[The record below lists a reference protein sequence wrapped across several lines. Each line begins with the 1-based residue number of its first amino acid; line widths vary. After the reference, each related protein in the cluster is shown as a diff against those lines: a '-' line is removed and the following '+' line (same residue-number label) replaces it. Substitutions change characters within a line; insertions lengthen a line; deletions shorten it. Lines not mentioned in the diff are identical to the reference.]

1 MDAPPKYLSAQE
13 RRSATVETV
22 IALAA
27 EQNPNSISTTAIAKR
42 MGVTQGA
49 LFRHFPSKDAILD
62 AVMQWVAERLL
73 SALDAAAAQTSSPLG
88 ALEAMFM
95 ANVDFVAR
103 HPGVPRMMFGELQHA
118 GMTAPKRMAQ
128 TLIRQYGERLH
139 ALIER
144 GKGAGEIPAALDA
157 SAAAT
162 MFIGT
167 VQGLVMQS
175 LIAGDIA
182 GLRNAAPGVFAI
194 FRRGI
199 AAPLQ
204 GTLS

>member
-1 MDAPPKYLSAQE
+1 MNSPPKYLSAEE

-27 EQNPNSISTTAIAKR
+27 EQNPNSITTTAIAKR

-73 SALDAAAAQTSSPLG
+73 SALDAAARQANSPLG

-95 ANVDFVAR
+95 ANVEFVAR

-144 GKGAGEIPAALDA
+144 GKAAGEIPAMLD
-157 SAAAT
+157 SGAAAT

-182 GLRNAAPGVFAI
+182 GLRAAAPGVFAI

-199 AAPLQ
+199 AA
-204 GTLS
+204 S

>member
-1 MDAPPKYLSAQE
+1 MSSTPKYLSAEE
-13 RRSATVETV
+13 RRTVTVETV

-27 EQNPNSISTTAIAKR
+27 EQNPNSITTTAIAKR

-62 AVMQWVAERLL
+62 AVMRWVAERLL
-73 SALDAAAAQTSSPLG
+73 SALDNAAGQANSPLG

-95 ANVDFVAR
+95 ANVEFVAR

-144 GKGAGEIPAALDA
+144 GKSAGEIPAALD
-157 SAAAT
+157 SGAAAT

-182 GLRNAAPGVFAI
+182 ALRAAAPGVFAI

-199 AAPLQ
+199 AAP
-204 GTLS
+204 

>member
-1 MDAPPKYLSAQE
+1 VNSPPKYLSAEE

-27 EQNPNSISTTAIAKR
+27 EQNPNSITTTAIAKR

-73 SALDAAAAQTSSPLG
+73 SALDAAARQANSPLG

-95 ANVDFVAR
+95 ANVEFVAR

-144 GKGAGEIPAALDA
+144 GKAAGEIPAMLD
-157 SAAAT
+157 SGAAAT

-182 GLRNAAPGVFAI
+182 GLRAAAPGVFAI

-199 AAPLQ
+199 AA
-204 GTLS
+204 S

>member
-1 MDAPPKYLSAQE
+1 MESAPKYLSAQE
-13 RRSATVETV
+13 RKSATVETV

-27 EQNPNSISTTAIAKR
+27 EQNPNSITTTAIARR

-73 SALDAAAAQTSSPLG
+73 AALDAAAGKADSPLG

-118 GMTAPKRMAQ
+118 GITAPKRMAQ
-128 TLIRQYGERLH
+128 TLIRQYGERLF
-139 ALIER
+139 ALVER
-144 GKGAGEIPAALDA
+144 GKVAGEIPASLD
-157 SAAAT
+157 SGAAAT

-175 LIAGDIA
+175 LIAGNIA
-182 GLRNAAPGVFAI
+182 GLRAAAPGVFAI
-194 FRRGI
+194 YRRGI
-199 AAPLQ
+199 AV
-204 GTLS
+204 S

>member
-1 MDAPPKYLSAQE
+1 MESPPKYLSAE
-13 RRSATVETV
+13 DRRSATVEAV
-22 IALAA
+22 IALAG
-27 EQNPNSISTTAIAKR
+27 EQNPNSITTTAIAKR

-73 SALDAAAAQTSSPLG
+73 STLDAAARQGDSPLG

-95 ANVDFVAR
+95 ANVEFVAR

-128 TLIRQYGERLH
+128 ALIRQYGERLH

-144 GKGAGEIPAALDA
+144 GKVAGEIPSGLD
-157 SAAAT
+157 SGAAAT

-182 GLRNAAPGVFAI
+182 ALRAAAPGVFAI
-194 FRRGI
+194 YRRGI
-199 AAPLQ
+199 TAR
-204 GTLS
+204 

>member
-1 MDAPPKYLSAQE
+1 MSTPPKYLSAEE
-13 RRSATVETV
+13 RRSVTVETV

-27 EQNPNSISTTAIAKR
+27 EQNPNSITTTAIARR

-73 SALDAAAAQTSSPLG
+73 SALDAAAGRANSPLG

-95 ANVDFVAR
+95 ANVEFVAR

-144 GKGAGEIPAALDA
+144 GKSVGEIPATLD
-157 SAAAT
+157 SGAAAT

-175 LIAGDIA
+175 LIAGDIT
-182 GLRNAAPGVFAI
+182 GLRAAAPGVFAI

-199 AAPLQ
+199 AAP
-204 GTLS
+204 

>member
-1 MDAPPKYLSAQE
+1 MESPPKYLSAQE

-27 EQNPNSISTTAIAKR
+27 EQNPNSITTTAIAKR

-73 SALDAAAAQTSSPLG
+73 SALDAAAREANSPLG

-95 ANVDFVAR
+95 ANVEFVAR

-144 GKGAGEIPAALDA
+144 GKSAGEIPAMLD
-157 SAAAT
+157 SGAAAT

-182 GLRNAAPGVFAI
+182 GLRAAAPGVFAI

-199 AAPLQ
+199 AA
-204 GTLS
+204 S